1 MIAAFNTQLHARL
14 AVSGFKSKAWHLA
27 VASTHERRHTA
38 EPSADSGVPTVP
50 RNQYFKSRK
59 ERI

>member
-1 MIAAFNTQLHARL
+1 MTAAFNTQLHARL
-14 AVSGFKSKAWHLA
+14 AVSGFKSKAWHPA
-27 VASTHERRHTA
+27 VASTSERRHTA
-38 EPSADSGVPTVP
+38 EPLADSGVPRVP